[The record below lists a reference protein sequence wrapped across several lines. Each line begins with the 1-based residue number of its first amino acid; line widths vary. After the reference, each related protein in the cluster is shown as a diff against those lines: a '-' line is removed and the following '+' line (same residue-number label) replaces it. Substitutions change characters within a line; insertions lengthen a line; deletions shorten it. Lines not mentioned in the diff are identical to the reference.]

1 MDKFY
6 RGKKKICQMCAGKDV
21 KYSDVPIITKYINEK
36 GKGLFFMPAMDGSTV
51 QVIFIFTMLTL
62 GVVISQFRR

>member
-1 MDKFY
+1 
-6 RGKKKICQMCAGKDV
+6 
-21 KYSDVPIITKYINEK
+21 
-36 GKGLFFMPAMDGSTV
+36 MPAMDGSTV